1 MIYIILFI
9 SLILSII
16 ALIIASLAFNK
27 SKKRESYNDN
37 YKVKDAKGDIIELS
51 PKWTHKEWDNLRK
64 GQKIMTKMFKEF
76 DKICR
81 KYGLKYWA
89 IGGTLIGAVRHN
101 GWVPWD
107 GDVDVVME
115 SKDVDKLVEIID
127 DELSDDYFFID
138 AKNPTNDKYY
148 EESGS
153 NTNKIRYKH
162 AWYSNDDPKKWHHG
176 LQLDIFVLKKYGEV
190 VPNIQGKQNNI
201 YKTKEI
207 SEVIHPLK
215 ELVFEDFKIFVPNK
229 CDKYL
234 ESWLG
239 KSIPPL
245 LQIKDRI
252 PHEGKISFKIP
263 KIWKEK
269 MYKYLY

>member
-1 MIYIILFI
+1 
-9 SLILSII
+9 
-16 ALIIASLAFNK
+16 
-27 SKKRESYNDN
+27 
-37 YKVKDAKGDIIELS
+37 
-51 PKWTHKEWDNLRK
+51 
-64 GQKIMTKMFKEF
+64 
-76 DKICR
+76 
-81 KYGLKYWA
+81 
-89 IGGTLIGAVRHN
+89 
-101 GWVPWD
+101 
-107 GDVDVVME
+107 ME
-115 SKDVDKLVEIID
+115 SKDVDKFKNIID
-127 DELSDDYFFID
+127 KEWPAEHEDYFFVD
-138 AKNPTNDKYY
+138 ADHGAKNWTDKYY
-148 EESGS
+148 KL
-153 NTNKIRYKH
+153 TCPDIIHRIRYKH
-162 AWYSNDDPKKWHHG
+162 AWYSDHNPHEHHKG
-176 LQLDIFVLKKYGEV
+176 IQIDLFVLKKYGEA
-190 VPNIQGKQNNI
+190 VPHILGKQNNI

-269 MYKYLY
+269 MYILLFLEKKVEI